1 MWRKINQS
9 MYIID
14 EFENGEF
21 ISNLSFM
28 LLSTLSTCLHPSK
41 ILTHTDLLVSN

>member
-1 MWRKINQS
+1 MWRKSINTL
-9 MYIID
+9 YIID

-28 LLSTLSTCLHPSK
+28 LLSTLSARLHPTN
-41 ILTHTDLLVSN
+41 ILAHTLTC